1 MPPTSARAATALIAL
16 LIAPPLGA
24 AGCAQQR
31 DEHPEAEAQIDHDM
45 SQSMGE
51 GAHMTLTPARTPTS
65 ADSIRAAA
73 VADTLRRAIAKY
85 ADVRVAEGDGFRRF
99 APRIKNQPVFHY
111 TRFSWAV
118 ESAIT
123 FDPAKPTS
131 LLYRREPDGSLR
143 LIGAMYTAPGRA
155 SLDELDRR
163 VPLSIAHWHRH
174 TNLACL
180 GWGSVPAGPNAG
192 TGCRCSGSRARSR
205 LGRPA
210 MPSAAVSCRICLAGW
225 STPTC
230 WRGTT
235 PRPSGPHPTI
245 ARTRARGGSCL
256 GERGS
261 SRARSRES

>member
-1 MPPTSARAATALIAL
+1 MPPTSARAGTALIAL
-16 LIAPPLGA
+16 LIALPLGA
-24 AGCAQQR
+24 VGCAQQR

-45 SQSMGE
+45 SQSVGE

-174 TNLACL
+174 TNLCMPGL
-180 GWGSVPAGPNAG
+180 GQ
-192 TGCRCSGSRARSR
+192 RARWTER
-205 LGRPA
+205 RNG
-210 MPSAAVSCRICLAGW
+210 MPVFGLKS
-225 STPTC
+225 P
-230 WRGTT
+230 
-235 PRPSGPHPTI
+235 I
-245 ARTRARGGSCL
+245 ATRAACDAVGGRFLPHLFGWMVHANVLEGNDPTTIWAAPHHRPHAS
-256 GERGS
+256 
-261 SRARSRES
+261 